1 MTRRGCYNV
10 PNLESIAA
18 RFIKHPQKTRHYC
31 FQGVLTLTK
40 LELRRVVPLIALLV
54 SHPTANSLELSARV
68 FCRPVSSAFA
78 SLLFL
83 YLHHREMKVAY
94 RGSIGIYMRG
104 DVFFAHATLGDGEA
118 AGLIINIAVALAPVI
133 APLLIPQGL
142 SVRWHIF
149 RERDDKY
156 LQPKSTCDAGW
167 VALGCC
173 VATSNTT
180 LLSRVVF
187 LPHKC
192 NGNKR

>member
-1 MTRRGCYNV
+1 
-10 PNLESIAA
+10 
-18 RFIKHPQKTRHYC
+18 
-31 FQGVLTLTK
+31 
-40 LELRRVVPLIALLV
+40 
-54 SHPTANSLELSARV
+54 
-68 FCRPVSSAFA
+68 
-78 SLLFL
+78 
-83 YLHHREMKVAY
+83 MKGAY

-104 DVFFAHATLGDGEA
+104 DVFFAHANARRRGGSQ
-118 AGLIINIAVALAPVI
+118 LIINIAVALAPVI

-156 LQPKSTCDAGW
+156 LQPKSTYDAGW

-173 VATSNTT
+173 IATSNTT